1 MNKKHHYPFTSHLQI
16 LLILA
21 LLFGLGVSGWPFTH
35 GQAAATITVTSNLDS
50 LKNDGVCTLREAIIA
65 ANKDQPSGNKGTE
78 CSAGNGADL
87 IVLPAGVYTLTRT
100 DNGKEDSSSTGDLDI
115 RGDLVIQGDGSEKTI
130 INANDFTD
138 RIFHVLSG
146 VVTLQGI
153 SIQGGNVQQDGGG
166 IYNLSN
172 LSLIDVDVSNNN
184 AGEYGGGIFN
194 SESGTLNVSSSSIKN
209 NNSALAG
216 GGIYNQGFIS
226 SLSGST
232 IAENTGSDGAGGIQ
246 LAAPG
251 NAIIKG
257 NTITSNSG
265 DGVRVASGTEN
276 DIQEN
281 SIYDNAQLGI
291 NLGEDGITPNDTGDN
306 DTGPNNFQNFPV
318 LIRVTSS
325 GDNLDIDGRLN
336 STPNTTFTIDFYS
349 NQSCDPSGYGEGQA
363 YLGAVSDSTDSSGNL
378 VFKASFPKSNLA
390 GEYITAT
397 ATDPGGNTSEF
408 SACATVTNGNDSWV
422 TAYQL
427 PLSGDPLSY
436 ELNDTIDSQG
446 QSRWYKFNIQ
456 PGSKLVVTLTNLPA
470 NYDLTLYKN
479 IAAAFES
486 LTSPQDLVRL
496 GAEFAPDAFS
506 PDAFSPDAFSPDA
519 FSPDAFSPDAFSP
532 DTFSPDA
539 FSPDAFSPDA
549 FSPDAFSPDAFSP
562 DAFSPDA
569 FSPDAF
575 SPDAFSPDA
584 FSPDAFSPDAF
595 SGAQMRS
602 LIAVSAFEGTTSEGI
617 LVNTWNNTG
626 DFYVRVRGRNGAFS
640 LGNSFHLSVS
650 MFPGECGS
658 VSPDLPDTS
667 LGATAGDFK
676 TIILT
681 DMDRMAGTPEE
692 KAAMQEKLIAFAG
705 RPEVSGVIVDVGGD
719 ARVTAANDQAGSY
732 LECPYAKNLVAL
744 AIKNIIDSYWSMN
757 PLEYVVIVGNDDVIP
772 FFRSADHALLANEQ
786 NYVPPVK
793 DSTASQASLKLG
805 YVLSQDR
812 YGSRMDI
819 SLKEDEFPIP
829 SMAVGRLV
837 EKPTDIITMLDA
849 YLSTT
854 DGVIQPTSSLVTG
867 YDFLADA
874 AYQIRGELSAGT
886 GTTPDTLITDRDI
899 PPTGSSDP
907 TVPPPWTADDLR
919 AQLLDKSHDLVFL
932 AGHFSANSALA
943 ADFSTRIL
951 STELATAQADFTNAI
966 IFSAGCHS
974 GYNIVD
980 ADGIPYVTLEPDW
993 AQAFAQKG
1001 ATLIAGTGYQYGDTD
1016 FLKYSESLYLAFSQ
1030 QLRTGSGP
1038 VPVGKALVAAKQ
1050 NYLASTPYLRGIDEK
1065 ALLEATLFGFPMLSV
1080 DMPGTHLP
1088 PPLDT
1093 SSISPNPFETKP
1105 GSVLGLEYYNLHV
1118 DSSLSQHTVQL
1129 TDPANG
1135 DTSDATYFS
1144 GSDGILTNPG
1154 EPVLPLEIRNVSAD
1168 GTVLR
1173 GIGFRSGSFLDLS
1186 GILPLSGAPATEIR
1200 GVHTPFLSNVFY
1212 PIQPWSAN
1220 YFNALTVN
1228 SGGTTQLVLTPGQYQ
1243 SETPISTTG
1252 TFRKYSAMDFR
1263 LFYSN
1268 NTEDFADGSVPALS
1282 APPSISTVS
1291 AVPTNGAVTFQIK
1304 VVGNPAAGIQQV
1316 WVTYT
1321 AVNGPFA
1328 GQWLSMDLLQNPV
1341 DSTLWEGLLSLPNT
1355 QPEDL
1360 RFMVQAVNGVG
1371 LVSLSTNLGKY
1382 YIPGSNQAGDQP
1394 TTLSLISPPSSGA
1407 YSTSTTLTAQLTSED
1422 TSLAGQVVIFNLGPQ
1437 TRLAITGNDGYAT
1450 TNISLYAPA
1459 GDTQVRV
1466 TFPGTDFFQ
1475 ASFDTS
1481 PFHIDKQGTQ
1491 ITLSPENLSFY
1502 INEPSTLTATLS
1514 DGNGRHLGEETIFF
1528 VLSQNGIPQ
1537 YGIPVITDYTGEASF
1552 SNWLTMV
1559 PGEYDLTAYFS
1570 GNIPLPSVNLTL
1582 TDDRYESS
1590 TATTTLTLLNHQ
1602 PQAQDDEYHMD
1613 QNSTLN
1619 VPAPGVLANDSDLD
1633 GQSLTAINPSD
1644 PSYGTLTLNRDG
1656 SFTYTPS
1663 LDFGGLDFFTYQAFD
1678 GFDASDPATVRIVVN
1693 SPPDCSLATP
1703 STGIWIWP
1711 PNSELVSVNVNGITD
1726 PNGDTVSIT
1735 INKIFQDEPVGSGS
1749 NSPDGFGISSDTA
1762 IVRAERDGSGD
1773 GRVYHIYFTASDG
1786 QGSSCSSEIK
1796 VGVSDNQSGD
1806 LTPIDQ
1812 GPLYD
1817 STVQD

>member
-1 MNKKHHYPFTSHLQI
+1 MNKKHHLRITPHLQV

-21 LLFGLGVSGWPFTH
+21 LLLGLGLSSWPLTH
-35 GQAAATITVTSNLDS
+35 GKAETVITVTSTLDN

-65 ANKDQPSGNKGTE
+65 ANKDQPSGNKGSE
-78 CSAGNGADL
+78 CSAGNGTDT
-87 IVLPAGVYTLTRT
+87 IILPAGTYTLTRT

-115 RGDLVIQGDGSEKTI
+115 RGDVLIQGTGPGDTI
-130 INANDFTD
+130 INTTDFTD
-138 RIFHVLSG
+138 RIFHVISG

-166 IYNLSN
+166 IFNLTDLTLTN
-172 LSLIDVDVSNNN
+172 VEVSNNN

-194 SESGTLNVSSSSIKN
+194 AENATLSVSSSSIKN

-232 IAENTGSDGAGGIQ
+232 IADNTGSGGAGGIQ

-251 NAIIKG
+251 NATIKG

-276 DIQEN
+276 EIQEN

-291 NLGEDGITPNDTGDN
+291 NLSEDSITPNDTGDG
-306 DTGPNNFQNFPV
+306 DTGPNNLQNFPV
-318 LIRVTSS
+318 LIRVVSA
-325 GDNLDIDGRLN
+325 GDSLDIDGRLN
-336 STPNTTFTIDFYS
+336 STPNTTFNIDLYS

-363 YLGAVSDSTDSSGNL
+363 YLGTFSDSTDSSGNL

-397 ATDPGGNTSEF
+397 ATDPNGNTSEF

-427 PLSGDPLSY
+427 PLGGNPLSY

-446 QSRWYKFNIQ
+446 QSRWYKFNVQ

-470 NYDLTLYKN
+470 NYDLTVYKD

-532 DTFSPDA
+532 DAFSPDA

-602 LIAVSAFEGTTSEGI
+602 LIAVSAFDGTTSEGI

-640 LGNSFHLSVS
+640 LGNSFHLRIS
-650 MFPGECGS
+650 MYPGGCS
-658 VSPDLPDTS
+658 DVNPDLPNTS
-667 LGATAGDFK
+667 LEATDGGFK

-681 DMDRMAGTPEE
+681 DMSRMAGTDDE
-692 KAAMQEKLIAFAG
+692 KAALSDKLGVFAG
-705 RPEVSGVIVDVGGD
+705 RPEVSGVMVDVSGD
-719 ARVTAANDQAGSY
+719 ARVSAANDLADSHPQ
-732 LECPYAKNLVAL
+732 CPYAKNLVAT
-744 AIKNIIDSYWSMN
+744 AIKDIVNRYDSNN
-757 PLEYVVIVGNDDVIP
+757 PLEYVVIVGNDEVIP

-793 DSTASQASLKLG
+793 DSSASQASLKLG
-805 YVLSQDR
+805 FVLSQDR
-812 YGSRMDI
+812 YGSRTDI
-819 SLKEDEFPIP
+819 SLKEDDFPIP
-829 SMAVGRLV
+829 GMAVGRLV
-837 EKPTDIITMLDA
+837 EMPTDIITMLDA
-849 YLSTT
+849 YLGTT
-854 DGVIQPTSSLVTG
+854 DGVVQPSSSLVTG

-874 AYQIRGELSAGT
+874 AYQIRDEFSAGT
-886 GTTPDTLITDRDI
+886 GATPDTLITDRDVS
-899 PPTGSSDP
+899 PADP
-907 TVPPPWTADDLR
+907 SAWTATDLE
-919 AQLLDKSHDLVFL
+919 ALLLDKSHDLIFL

-943 ADFSTRIL
+943 ADFTTRVL
-951 STELATAQADFTNAI
+951 STELANAPADFTNAI

-993 AQAFAQKG
+993 AQAFAQRG

-1016 FLKYSESLYLAFSQ
+1016 FLKYSERLYLAFSQ
-1030 QLRTGSGP
+1030 QLRTGSGA

-1050 NYLASTPYLRGIDEK
+1050 AYLSTTPYLRGIDEK

-1080 DMPGTHLP
+1080 DMPGTRLSP
-1088 PPLDT
+1088 PSDGSMVVSTTPFLT
-1093 SSISPNPFETKP
+1093 NP
-1105 GSVLGLEYYNLHV
+1105 GAYLGLSYTDIHLTP
-1118 DSSLSQHTVQL
+1118 SLSQHTVQL
-1129 TDPANG
+1129 TDPATGN
-1135 DTSDATYFS
+1135 TSDATYFS
-1144 GSDGILTNPG
+1144 GPDGILTNPG
-1154 EPVLPLEIRNVSAD
+1154 EPVLPLELENVSVSN
-1168 GTVLR
+1168 TVLR
-1173 GIGFRSGSFLDLS
+1173 GIGFRGGSFSDVS
-1186 GILPLSGAPATEIR
+1186 GILPLSGAAATEIR

-1220 YFNALTVN
+1220 YFNALAN
-1228 SGGTTQLVLTPGQYQ
+1228 KSGGTTQLVLIPGQYK
-1243 SETPISTTG
+1243 SETPVSPTG

-1263 LFYSN
+1263 LYYSN
-1268 NTEDFADGSVPALS
+1268 NTGEYAGGSVPALS
-1282 APPSISTVS
+1282 AQPSISTVS
-1291 AVPTNGAVTFQIK
+1291 AVPTSGAVAFQIK

-1321 AVNGPFA
+1321 AVNGPLA
-1328 GQWLSMDLLQNPV
+1328 GQWQSLDLLQNLV

-1360 RFMVQAVNGVG
+1360 RFMVQGVNGVG

-1382 YIPGSNQAGDQP
+1382 YVPGANQAGDQP
-1394 TTLSLISPPSSGA
+1394 TTLSLVSPPSSGA
-1407 YSTSTTLTAQLTSED
+1407 YSTSTTLSAQLTSQGSPL
-1422 TSLAGQVVIFNLGPQ
+1422 TGQVVIFNIGPQ
-1437 TRLAITGNDGYAT
+1437 TRLAITGDDGIAT
-1450 TNISLYAPA
+1450 ANLSLYAPA
-1459 GDTQVRV
+1459 GDTQISAS
-1466 TFPGTDFFQ
+1466 FPGTEIYQ

-1481 PFHIDKQGTQ
+1481 SFTIDKQNTQ
-1491 ITLSPENLSFY
+1491 ITLS
-1502 INEPSTLTATLS
+1502 STDISVYLNDQIPLVATLS
-1514 DGNGRHLGEETIFF
+1514 DVDGRFLNEETIFF
-1528 VLSQNGIPQ
+1528 VLSQNGISR
-1537 YGIPVITDYTGEASF
+1537 YGIPVITDYAGRASF
-1552 SNWLTMV
+1552 GNWLTLV
-1559 PGEYDLTAYFS
+1559 PGEYDLTAYFG
-1570 GNIPLPSVNLTL
+1570 GNVPLPSENLTL

-1602 PQAQDDEYHMD
+1602 PQTQDDEYHMD

-1633 GQSLTAINPSD
+1633 GQSLTAINPSG
-1644 PSYGTLTLNRDG
+1644 PSHGTLTLNQDG

-1663 LDFGGLDFFTYQAFD
+1663 LDFGGLDTFTYQAFD
-1678 GFDASDPATVRIVVN
+1678 GFDTSDPATVSIVVN

-1711 PNSELVSVNVNGITD
+1711 PNSDLVSVNVEGVTD
-1726 PNGDTVSIT
+1726 PDGGQVSIN
-1735 INKIFQDEPVGSGS
+1735 IDGIYQDEPVGHDS
-1749 NSPDGFGISSDTA
+1749 NSPDGFGINTDTA

-1773 GRVYHIYFTASDG
+1773 GRVYHIYFTASDD
-1786 QGSSCSSEIK
+1786 QGGFCSSEIR

-1806 LTPIDQ
+1806 LAPIDQ
-1812 GPLYD
+1812 GPLYN
-1817 STVQD
+1817 STIQD